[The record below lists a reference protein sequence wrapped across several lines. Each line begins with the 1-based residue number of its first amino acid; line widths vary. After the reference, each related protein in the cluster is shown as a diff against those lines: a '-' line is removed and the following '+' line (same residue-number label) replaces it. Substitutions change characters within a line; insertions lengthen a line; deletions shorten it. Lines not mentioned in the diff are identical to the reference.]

1 MFGCIYIILLA
12 NPLPSSLVKCNIF
25 LFKVT
30 SSEGFVRLRLGL
42 YIPVGGS
49 RRGGSTSTTL
59 KPLVPSGDGKYR
71 RNRVSDVLAH
81 GRNVTELSDP
91 YSSAE
96 KYLLGT
102 VCGFSYQRSVFLRPF
117 VYDLWSSFIFVIVLS
132 AWLW

>member
-1 MFGCIYIILLA
+1 MVF
-12 NPLPSSLVKCNIF
+12 F

-102 VCGFSYQRSVFLRPF
+102 VCGFSYQRSVFLRPYGQALF
-117 VYDLWSSFIFVIVLS
+117 L
-132 AWLW
+132 

>member
-1 MFGCIYIILLA
+1 M
-12 NPLPSSLVKCNIF
+12 
-25 LFKVT
+25 
-30 SSEGFVRLRLGL
+30 RLRLGL

-102 VCGFSYQRSVFLRPF
+102 VCGFSYQRSVFLRPYGQALF
-117 VYDLWSSFIFVIVLS
+117 L
-132 AWLW
+132 